1 MRSIVA
7 NAVSDPSH
15 ACPTGLAGRLE
26 PEVVAGLAALTRV
39 GRALTATGSL
49 NDIARHALGEMRTS
63 LELEAVVLYVPAA
76 RGRPVLRRYLELSG
90 GGGGLTSAEQLDF
103 DEDAWHLAFDGGNP
117 MVFREPG
124 GWFVENPFSP
134 PAEFWLVLP
143 LKTAGH
149 LLGAVIASRA
159 APVSLDPLTA
169 TLLALLG
176 EQLGSGLA
184 TARLREELRRA
195 EIEHERM
202 RLAAEVHDGLA
213 QDLALAVRELAYLD
227 SAPPACDADA
237 SRERL
242 REAVTAAHRLVR
254 ARLVELSATVPEGSL
269 WAAVEE
275 TCERF
280 AARGLTVDVALP
292 AVPPEVA
299 AKATAVIVRVL
310 TEALNNIDK
319 HAGVRSADVAIEAG
333 EEIVMTI
340 RDDGCGFDP
349 AMALGHQDGHLGLWV
364 MSERARDTGGV
375 LDVTTA
381 PDAGTT
387 VTLRLPA

>member
-1 MRSIVA
+1 MVG
-7 NAVSDPSH
+7 NAVSDQSR

-26 PEVVAGLAALTRV
+26 PEVVAGLATLTRV

-49 NDIARHALGEMRTS
+49 DDIARHALGEMRTS
-63 LELEAVVLYVPAA
+63 LDLEAVVLYVPAA
-76 RGRPVLRRYLELSG
+76 RGRPVLHRYLELWG
-90 GGGGLTSAEQLDF
+90 AGNELCAAEQLDF

-117 MVFREPG
+117 IVFREPG

-134 PAEFWLVLP
+134 PADFWLVLP

-159 APVSLDPLTA
+159 EPVTLDPLTA

-176 EQLGSGLA
+176 EQLGAGLA
-184 TARLREELRRA
+184 TARLREEQQRA
-195 EIEHERM
+195 ELEHERM

-227 SAPPACDADA
+227 SVPPPGDAEA
-237 SRERL
+237 SRGRL
-242 REAVTAAHRLVR
+242 SAAVTAAHRLVR
-254 ARLVELSATVPEGSL
+254 ARLIELSAAVPAGSL
-269 WAAVEE
+269 SAAVEE

-280 AARGLTVDVALP
+280 VTRGLAVDVV
-292 AVPPEVA
+292 VPGESPEVS
-299 AKATAVIVRVL
+299 ATAMAAIVRVL

-319 HAGVRSADVAIEAG
+319 HAGVRSADVEIAAA

-340 RDDGCGFDP
+340 RDHGSGFDP
-349 AMALGHQDGHLGLWV
+349 AGALGHQDGHLGLWV
-364 MSERARDTGGV
+364 MSERARDAGGV
-375 LDVTTA
+375 LEVTTA
-381 PDAGTT
+381 PRAGTT
-387 VTLRLPA
+387 VTLRLPL

>member
-1 MRSIVA
+1 
-7 NAVSDPSH
+7 
-15 ACPTGLAGRLE
+15 
-26 PEVVAGLAALTRV
+26 
-39 GRALTATGSL
+39 
-49 NDIARHALGEMRTS
+49 MRTS
-63 LELEAVVLYVPAA
+63 LDLEAVVLYVPAA
-76 RGRPVLRRYLELSG
+76 RGRPVLHRYLELGDDG
-90 GGGGLTSAEQLDF
+90 GEPIAAEQLDF
-103 DEDAWHLAFDGGNP
+103 DEDAWRLAFDGGNP

-159 APVSLDPLTA
+159 EPVNLDPLTA

-176 EQLGSGLA
+176 EQLGNGLA
-184 TARLREELRRA
+184 TARLREELQRA

-227 SAPPACDADA
+227 SAPPAHDADA
-237 SRERL
+237 SRARL

-254 ARLVELSATVPEGSL
+254 ARLFELSATVPAGSL
-269 WAAVEE
+269 CAAVED

-280 AARGLTVDVALP
+280 AGRGLAVDVALP
-292 AVPPEVA
+292 GVSPEVS

-319 HAGVRSADVAIEAG
+319 HAGVRTADVAIAAE

-340 RDDGCGFDP
+340 RDGGRGFDP
-349 AMALGHQDGHLGLWV
+349 ATALGHQDGHLGLWV
-364 MSERARDTGGV
+364 MGERARDAGGA
-375 LDVTTA
+375 LDVTTT
-381 PDAGTT
+381 PEAGTT
-387 VTLRLPA
+387 VTLRLPL